1 MPTNTFFNHAVA
13 TEQHLYEDLT
23 VEALRMYGHEVY
35 YLPREIV
42 EEDTILGEDIQ
53 SRFSDS
59 YLVEMY
65 LENTEGFEG
74 EGDLFSKFGVSI
86 QEEASFILSLRSW
99 ERFISLDANVAVAGR
114 PNEGDLIYLPLS
126 GSLFEIRFV
135 EDQDPFF
142 QLGKLFVFKLKCSL
156 FEYGGEDFD
165 TGTSA
170 DLVEADMAYS
180 IEMTLA
186 AAGGTGNYTLNE
198 NVTLG
203 GVVVGEVITWLP
215 ITRQLTLK
223 DLTKTLLVGDT
234 LIGESSAASYVIED
248 IVDVLTMESSGQA
261 ENLEF
266 ETQGDNYLD
275 FSETNPF
282 GEVT

>member
-1 MPTNTFFNHAVA
+1 
-13 TEQHLYEDLT
+13 
-23 VEALRMYGHEVY
+23 
-35 YLPREIV
+35 
-42 EEDTILGEDIQ
+42 
-53 SRFSDS
+53 
-59 YLVEMY
+59 MY

-186 AAGGTGNYTLNE
+186 AAGGSGNYTLNE
-198 NVTLG
+198 NVTKG

-223 DLTKTLLVGDT
+223 DLTTTLLVGDT
-234 LIGESSAASYVIED
+234 LVGASSAASYVIED

>member
-186 AAGGTGNYTLNE
+186 AAGGSGNYTLNE
-198 NVTLG
+198 NVTKG

-223 DLTKTLLVGDT
+223 DLTTTLLVGDT
-234 LIGESSAASYVIED
+234 LVGASSTASYVIED

>member
-42 EEDTILGEDIQ
+42 EEDKILGEDIQ
-53 SRFSDS
+53 SRFGDS

-99 ERFISLDANVAVAGR
+99 ERFISLDSNLALSTR
-114 PNEGDLIYLPLS
+114 PNEGDLIYFPLS

-186 AAGGTGNYTLNE
+186 AAGGSGNYTVNE
-198 NVTLG
+198 NVTKG

-215 ITRQLTLK
+215 ITRTLTLK
-223 DLTKTLLVGDT
+223 DLTTTLLVGDT
-234 LIGESSAASYVIED
+234 LVGADSAASYVIED
-248 IVDVLTMESSGQA
+248 ITDVLTMESSGQA

>member
-223 DLTKTLLVGDT
+223 DLTTTLLVGDT
-234 LIGESSAASYVIED
+234 LVGASSAASYVIED